1 MEPTASFGYWVRR
14 RRKALDL
21 TQEELA
27 RQVGCAA
34 ITIKKIEADER
45 RPSRQIAERLA
56 DRLQLAPAERAAFV
70 QAARGELAT
79 DRLDVPA
86 PPPPLA
92 PAVARLPG
100 GTITFLCTD
109 IAGSSQLWEQH
120 PEAMRLALARHDTI
134 LRETIAAHEGIVFK
148 SGGDG
153 VYAAFRRVP
162 DALAAAVAAQQALLA
177 EPWGETGPLHVRMAL
192 HMGVA
197 EERDGDYFGPPL
209 NRAARLLAAGH
220 GDQILL
226 SRATQELVCD
236 TLPPDVALRDLG
248 THRLKDLTRPEHIFQ
263 VVAPALPVDFP
274 SLQTLDTR
282 PHNLPA
288 QLTPLIGRT
297 QEVAAVCA
305 RMRRDDVRLLTLTG
319 SGGAGKTRLAL
330 QVAAEL
336 LEDFVD
342 GACFVDLVPISDP
355 ALVASTIAQP
365 LGVPEIGD
373 QPLLAS
379 LKAHLKRKQ
388 QLLVLDNFEQVFSA
402 APLVVELLAAA
413 PKLKVLITSR
423 AVLHVSGEHE
433 FVVPPLAL
441 PNRAHPP
448 PLERLIQYDAVRLFI
463 ERAQAVKAD
472 FSVTSDTA
480 PAIAEICARLDGLPL
495 AIELAAARIKLFAP
509 QALLVRLS
517 SRLKLL
523 TGGARDLPIRQQTLR
538 STIDWSYNLLTVG
551 EQTLFA
557 RLAVFVGG
565 CTLEAAEAV
574 ASELKI
580 ENEKLKKDRDDRSFS
595 IFNSQFSILDGL
607 AALVDQSL
615 VRREEPGGE
624 PRFTMLETIREYALE
639 RLEASGEAD
648 VVRRRHA
655 EFFLGW
661 AEKFERF
668 GRSQRVLTEPLE
680 TDLDNFRAAL
690 AGGSAEVAAR
700 SAAALRY
707 FWVMRGYS
715 SEGRRWLEAALER
728 SSALPASARAKALA
742 AAGSL
747 AWSQDDEVRATALF
761 EESLEMFRAQDD
773 QQGIAWTL
781 FNLGCIV
788 YFQSDQARATTL
800 LTESLEMF
808 RAQDDQQGIA
818 AAIKRLGS
826 VVMEQGDKTR
836 AAALLEESLAR
847 FRDLGDKV
855 EIADAL
861 HILAGLTRL
870 QGDEARALALEQE
883 SLALCRELGFKSLL
897 PMVLIGMGYITQRQG
912 DAARAR
918 GCFAEALALCRE
930 MRRRPCLTLCL
941 AGLAGVAGM
950 VRQPERAARL
960 FGAAEA
966 LGEAFDQPWLR
977 GHRIEWERNVVTARA
992 QLDEATF
999 AAAWAAGQAMTPE
1012 QAIAY
1017 ALEGD

>member
-14 RRKALDL
+14 RRKTLDL

-27 RQVGCAA
+27 RQVGCAEV
-34 ITIKKIEADER
+34 TIKKIEADER

-56 DRLQLAPAERAAFV
+56 DRLQIAPAERAAFV
-70 QAARGELAT
+70 QAARGELAV
-79 DRLDVPA
+79 DQLDLPL

-92 PAVARLPG
+92 PAMARLPS

-120 PEAMRLALARHDTI
+120 PEAMRLALARHDAI
-134 LRETIAAHEGIVFK
+134 LQETIAAHEGIVFK

-153 VYAAFRRVP
+153 VYAAFTRAP

-177 EPWGETGPLHVRMAL
+177 EPWGQTGPLHVRMAL

-209 NRAARLLAAGH
+209 NRVARLLAVGH

-236 TLPPDVALRDLG
+236 TLPPDVQLRDLD

-288 QLTPLIGRT
+288 QLTPLIGRVE
-297 QEVAAVCA
+297 EVAAVCA
-305 RMRRDDVRLLTLTG
+305 RLRRDDVRLLTLTG
-319 SGGAGKTRLAL
+319 PGGAGKTRLAL

-342 GACFVDLVPISDP
+342 GACFVDLAPISDP

-365 LGVPEIGD
+365 LGVPETGD
-373 QPLLAS
+373 QPLIAG

-388 QLLVLDNFEQVFSA
+388 KLLLLDNFEQVLSA

-448 PLERLIQYDAVRLFI
+448 PLERLTQYDAVRLFI
-463 ERAQAVKAD
+463 ERAQAVKAN
-472 FSVTSDTA
+472 FSVTNDTA
-480 PAIAEICARLDGLPL
+480 PAIAEICSRLDGLPL

-509 QALLVRLS
+509 QALLLRLS

-538 STIDWSYNLLTVG
+538 STIDWSYNLLSVG

-574 ASELKI
+574 CNAAGDLSV
-580 ENEKLKKDRDDRSFS
+580 DV
-595 IFNSQFSILDGL
+595 LDGL

-615 VRREEPGGE
+615 VRREEEPGGE
-624 PRFTMLETIREYALE
+624 PRFMMLETIREYALE
-639 RLEASGEAD
+639 RLNERGEAQ
-648 VVRRRHA
+648 VLRRQHA
-655 EFFLGW
+655 SHYLALAQTAAPELTRTHQQMWLNQLEQEHDNLRAAIQWTLEQREAELALQFCAALEEFWRYHSHFSEGLRW
-661 AEKFERF
+661 M
-668 GRSQRVLTEPLE
+668 
-680 TDLDNFRAAL
+680 DAAL
-690 AGGSAEVAAR
+690 AQTP
-700 SAAALRY
+700 ALC
-707 FWVMRGYS
+707 
-715 SEGRRWLEAALER
+715 
-728 SSALPASARAKALA
+728 LPVRAHVLY
-742 AAGSL
+742 AAGQL
-747 AWSQDDEVRATALF
+747 ASEQSDLIRATALY
-761 EESLEMFRAQDD
+761 EASLALARQLRDPATTAKAL
-773 QQGIAWTL
+773 QGVGMMVRKQGDL
-781 FNLGCIV
+781 V
-788 YFQSDQARATTL
+788 RARAL
-800 LTESLEMF
+800 Y
-808 RAQDDQQGIA
+808 
-818 AAIKRLGS
+818 
-826 VVMEQGDKTR
+826 
-836 AAALLEESLAR
+836 EESLALYR
-847 FRDLGDKV
+847 ELANAKDIAWPLFRLGMVALRRGDHAQAQALGDESLVGFRKA
-855 EIADAL
+855 EDSLGIAHVLGLLGEVASLRGDYEQAAGLLRESLTLARDMGAVLVIAL
-861 HILAGLTRL
+861 GLVRLAG
-870 QGDEARALALEQE
+870 GDTAQAHP
-883 SLALCRELGFKSLL
+883 EL
-897 PMVLIGMGYITQRQG
+897 V
-912 DAARAR
+912 
-918 GCFAEALALCRE
+918 
-930 MRRRPCLTLCL
+930 
-941 AGLAGVAGM
+941 
-950 VRQPERAARL
+950 ARL
-960 FGAAEA
+960 FGAAETL
-966 LGEAFDQPWLR
+966 LGNLGIRMTPAEQA
-977 GHRIEWERNVVTARA
+977 EWDRNVSALCGH
-992 QLDEATF
+992 LDPATY
-999 AAAWAAGQAMTPE
+999 AVGWAAGRAMPLEQVIAEVLDQAP
-1012 QAIAY
+1012 
-1017 ALEGD
+1017 